1 MVFSRRRLIIGG
13 LWLVFLGMILPISLQ
28 AVNPV
33 TDVSI
38 FNLVFAQG
46 CEPDFTVTIGANGFS
61 QTHVTTTL
69 IYTDTLIGATFQN
82 NHAEP
87 VTVTFPQ
94 GMFGPSNLNLDNG
107 QGVIVCEPSPKPG
120 NNMIIT
126 TVAGTPHRLT
136 VNVITEAITNA
147 VGGEIVSNPI
157 IMMLPAVTL
166 TLIMVSIIYT
176 GGRIRKVQ
184 KI

>member
-1 MVFSRRRLIIGG
+1 MILSKRRLTIGG
-13 LWLVFLGMILPISLQ
+13 LWLVFLGMVLPISLH

-46 CEPDFTVTIGANGFS
+46 CEPNFTVTIGPNGFS
-61 QTHVTTTL
+61 ETHLTTTL
-69 IYTDTLIGATFQN
+69 IYTDTLIGARFQN

-94 GMFGPSNLNLDNG
+94 GMFGPSDLRLDNG
-107 QGVIVCEPSPKPG
+107 QAVIVCEPSPKPG
-120 NNMIIT
+120 NNIIVT
-126 TVAGTPHRLT
+126 TVADTPHQLT

-147 VGGEIVSNPI
+147 VGGEILSNPI
-157 IMMLPAVTL
+157 AMMLPAITL

-176 GGRIRKVQ
+176 GGRIRQVQ